1 MNSFRVMLAAGLLAA
16 AMGSMAHAHFS
27 QDIPKPTQAAT
38 NLTGLH
44 DFDFLVGEWRVHHRV
59 KRPAD
64 NHQWLEFDGTCSN
77 RSLMGGG
84 ANVEDHMFDKPTGVA
99 RGVALR
105 AYDPKT
111 GQWAIWWIDS
121 RDPFG
126 ALDPPLKGRFD
137 NGVGTFY
144 SDGMLGGKPIRTRF
158 IWAHITPTSARW
170 EQAYSA
176 DAGKTWETNW
186 IMEFRRASLSSATC
200 CPIVELR
207 QYTLHPG
214 QRDVLIELFDREFI
228 ETQETAGMRILGQ
241 FRDLDNPNRFVWLR
255 GFSDMPGRARAL
267 GAFYGGPAWKAHRKA
282 ANATMVDATNV
293 LLLRPPRPTSGF
305 SLEKLQRPAP
315 GSTDEPK
322 WLVIGTI
329 YYFDD
334 SPSNDFFDFFEREVA
349 PLLRDAG
356 ASIIGQFVTE
366 SSPNTFPALP
376 VREGEPV
383 FVFFS
388 AFRDGAAYER
398 YLAELGRSRRWNG
411 ATGKALSTR
420 IKRPPEILR
429 LSPTARSLVGR

>member
-1 MNSFRVMLAAGLLAA
+1 MKSFRVTLAAGILAA
-16 AMGSMAHAHFS
+16 AIGSIAPAHS
-27 QDIPKPTQAAT
+27 QDASKPTQAAAA

-44 DFDFLVGEWRVHHRV
+44 DFDFQVGEWRVHHRV

-64 NHQWLEFDGTCSN
+64 SLQWLEFDGTCSN
-77 RSLMGGG
+77 RSLMDGW
-84 ANVEDHMFDKPTGVA
+84 ANVEDNMFDKPTGVS

-111 GQWAIWWIDS
+111 GQWAIWWIDG
-121 RDPFG
+121 RDPHG
-126 ALDPPLKGRFD
+126 ALDPPVKGRFE

-144 SDGMLGGKPIRTRF
+144 SDGTLNGKPIRTRF
-158 IWAHITPTSARW
+158 IWSQITPTSARW
-170 EQAYSA
+170 EQAYSS

-214 QRDVLIELFDREFI
+214 QRDVFIDLFDREFI
-228 ETQETAGMRILGQ
+228 ETQEAEGMRILGQ

-267 GAFYGGPAWKAHRKA
+267 GAFYGGSAWKAHGKA
-282 ANATMVDATNV
+282 ANATMVDVDNV
-293 LLLRPPRPTSGF
+293 LLLRPLRPTSGF
-305 SLEKLQRPAP
+305 SLEKLQRLAP
-315 GSTDEPK
+315 GSTDVPK
-322 WLVIGTI
+322 RLVIGTI
-329 YYFDD
+329 YYFDE
-334 SPSNDFFDFFEREVA
+334 SPSNDFIDFFEREVA

-356 ASIIGQFVTE
+356 ASIIGRFVTE
-366 SSPNTFPALP
+366 SSPNTFPVLP
-376 VREGEPV
+376 VREGEQV

-388 AFRDGAAYER
+388 AFQDGAAYER

-411 ATGKALSTR
+411 GIGKALLTR

-429 LSPTARSLVGR
+429 LSPTARSLLRR